1 MTFLLGFSSHAQE
14 VSISNELNIRNYF
27 SYEILGKID
36 DRILIYRDKGF
47 TKQIDVFNQDME
59 HTQFSELVFEKKKI
73 DVFSVVGLDSVFQMI
88 YGYFEKDTMQIKMRE
103 YSKGVVMLDSTTLIK
118 IPKDIIRRR
127 ISFAVSD
134 DKNKVLLS
142 TMDDK
147 DRFLFYLYDCK
158 LKKIVWQNIF
168 LIPGDSRKNFQDI
181 LLTNSGQFF
190 ITLEDQSNYEKII
203 SFAAIDPFSNAQ
215 FVLNL
220 SFGEKYQRDY
230 YLDFDNKNNEL
241 IVCGTYADKKGKE
254 SKGIYL
260 MKKEISK
267 LSEMEAPVFIE
278 YNKRLF
284 EDLLQGKKKKNK
296 VLDNLSVQN
305 IIHRNDGGLL
315 VISEI
320 TREFSRRNPYNT
332 SSHPRDAYN
341 PYSRR
346 GWVDFYNDDIIIIN
360 INPQKEIDWSK
371 ILYKKQ
377 FSQDDDAV
385 FSSFFIMKT
394 PSRLRFIYN
403 DEIKRNNT
411 VSEYLMDP
419 TGKIARNSLLSTVN
433 QEMKLRFQDALQISS
448 NAIIVPS
455 EKNYDLNLVKIT
467 Y

>member
-1 MTFLLGFSSHAQE
+1 
-14 VSISNELNIRNYF
+14 
-27 SYEILGKID
+27 
-36 DRILIYRDKGF
+36 
-47 TKQIDVFNQDME
+47 
-59 HTQFSELVFEKKKI
+59 
-73 DVFSVVGLDSVFQMI
+73 
-88 YGYFEKDTMQIKMRE
+88 
-103 YSKGVVMLDSTTLIK
+103 
-118 IPKDIIRRR
+118 
-127 ISFAVSD
+127 
-134 DKNKVLLS
+134 
-142 TMDDK
+142 
-147 DRFLFYLYDCK
+147 
-158 LKKIVWQNIF
+158 LKKIVWENIF

-190 ITLEDQSNYEKII
+190 ITLEDQDNYERIV
-203 SFAAIDPFSNAQ
+203 SFAAIDPFNNSQ

-220 SFGEKYQRDY
+220 SFGEKFQRDY
-230 YLDFDNKNNEL
+230 YLDYDNKNDEL

-260 MKKEISK
+260 VKKEVSK
-267 LSEMEAPVFIE
+267 LSEVEAPVFIE

-284 EDLLQGKKKKNK
+284 DDLLQGKKKKNK
-296 VLDNLSVQN
+296 VLDNLTVQN

-419 TGKIARNSLLSTVN
+419 TGKVARNSLLSTVN
-433 QEMKLRFQDALQISS
+433 QEMKLRFQDAIQISS
-448 NAIIVPS
+448 NSIIVPS